1 MTYNIF
7 LISLFAP
14 VITLILTKIYDKFE
28 KKDYPVKTY
37 VKLIILSYI
46 STVSSLYI
54 AKTLLC
60 PLGSC
65 PLLGNTTVT
74 KASITESAV
83 SKDSTG
89 IFEKISNLTKGGG
102 GNASG
107 SMTSNAGEVFHTGN
121 PTF

>member
-14 VITLILTKIYDKFE
+14 VVTLVLTKVYDKFE
-28 KKDYPVKTY
+28 KKDYPLKIY
-37 VKLIILSYI
+37 IKLLILSYV

-54 AKTLLC
+54 LKTMLC

-65 PLLGNTTVT
+65 PLLGNTTVN
-74 KASITESAV
+74 KASITESTV

-89 IFEKISNLTKGGG
+89 IFEKISNLTKSGG
-102 GNASG
+102 GNSTG
-107 SMTSNAGEVFHTGN
+107 SMISNVGEVFHTGN